1 MTNKVRSSKKEP
13 ILEEQGK
20 KLRFL
25 RKKYELKQEN
35 IAIYLKIS
43 QHAYSKL
50 ENDQM
55 NITEDRL
62 QQLANIYGI
71 SPEEIKDLKIQDK
84 IIIKRI
90 GDNHTGSHVSGVV
103 IHQTNERTYTV
114 EDKKNQE
121 LIEQLL
127 QQNKQLLTH
136 NQQLLDENQRLRGA

>member
-1 MTNKVRSSKKEP
+1 MTNKGRGSKKEP

-55 NITEDRL
+55 KITEDRL
-62 QQLANIYGI
+62 QQLANMYGI
-71 SPEEIKDLKIQDK
+71 SPEEIKDLKLQDK

-90 GDNHTGSHVSGVV
+90 GDNHTGSGL
-103 IHQTNERTYTV
+103 IINQTNEKTDTA
-114 EDKKNQE
+114 EDKKTQE
-121 LIEQLL
+121 FIEQIL

-136 NQQLLDENQRLRGA
+136 NQQLLDDNQRLRGV

>member
-55 NITEDRL
+55 SITEDRL
-62 QQLANIYGI
+62 QQLANMYGI

-90 GDNHTGSHVSGVV
+90 GDNHTGSGL
-103 IHQTNERTYTV
+103 IINQTNEKTDTA
-114 EDKKNQE
+114 EAKKSQE
-121 LIEQLL
+121 FIEQIL
-127 QQNKQLLTH
+127 QQNKQLLT
-136 NQQLLDENQRLRGA
+136 NNF

>member
-55 NITEDRL
+55 KITEDRL
-62 QQLANIYGI
+62 QQLANLYGI

-90 GDNHTGSHVSGVV
+90 GDNHTGSGL
-103 IHQTNERTYTV
+103 IINQTNEKTDTA
-114 EDKKNQE
+114 EAKKSQE
-121 LIEQLL
+121 FIEQIL

-136 NQQLLDENQRLRGA
+136 NQQLLDENQRLRGV

>member
-25 RKKYELKQEN
+25 RKKYELRQEN

-55 NITEDRL
+55 KITEDRL
-62 QQLANIYGI
+62 QQLANLYGI

-90 GDNHTGSHVSGVV
+90 GDNHTGSGL
-103 IHQTNERTYTV
+103 IINQTNEKTDTA
-114 EDKKNQE
+114 EAKKSQE
-121 LIEQLL
+121 FIEQIL

-136 NQQLLDENQRLRGA
+136 NQQLLDDNQRLRGV

>member
-13 ILEEQGK
+13 FLEEQGK

-62 QQLANIYGI
+62 QRLANMYGI

-90 GDNHTGSHVSGVV
+90 GDNHTGSGL
-103 IHQTNERTYTV
+103 IINQTNERTDTAK
-114 EDKKNQE
+114 DKKNQE

-136 NQQLLDENQRLRGA
+136 NQQLIDENQRLRGV

>member
-25 RKKYELKQEN
+25 RKKYELRQEN

-55 NITEDRL
+55 KITEDRL
-62 QQLANIYGI
+62 QQLANLYGI

-90 GDNHTGSHVSGVV
+90 GDNHTGSGL
-103 IHQTNERTYTV
+103 IINQTNEKTDTA
-114 EDKKNQE
+114 EAKKSQE
-121 LIEQLL
+121 FIEQIL

-136 NQQLLDENQRLRGA
+136 NQQLLDENQRLRGV

>member
-35 IAIYLKIS
+35 IEIYLKIS

-55 NITEDRL
+55 SITEDRL
-62 QQLANIYGI
+62 QQLANLYGI
-71 SPEEIKDLKIQDK
+71 SPEEIKDLKIHDK

-90 GDNHTGSHVSGVV
+90 GDNHTGSGL
-103 IHQTNERTYTV
+103 IINQTNERTDTA

-136 NQQLLDENQRLRGA
+136 NQQLLDENQRLRNT